1 MKTKKILYFLLII
14 TSLSSCGTKKESYKS
29 KNVEVDTIFNSNFSY
44 NYSNDDYEDLEK
56 LGKLIKKNADNISD
70 IDIYKEKK
78 ESNLDSSIKYTIVN
92 EAELR
97 KDPIED
103 GDNIIE
109 KIPANTK
116 VELIK
121 NLNVDGEKWSKISYN
136 GNKGYVKRNFLK
148 EIK

>member
-1 MKTKKILYFLLII
+1 MKIKKIICFLVILV
-14 TSLSSCGTKKESYKS
+14 SLSSCKAKKENYQS
-29 KNVEVDTIFNSNFSY
+29 KNVKVDTIFDSDFSY
-44 NYSNDDYEDLEK
+44 DDTEEEQVENLSKILKQGIDEIPNLD
-56 LGKLIKKNADNISD
+56 DN
-70 IDIYKEKK
+70 K
-78 ESNLDSSIKYTIVN
+78 ESNSKKGEKYTIVN

-103 GDNIIE
+103 GDNVIE